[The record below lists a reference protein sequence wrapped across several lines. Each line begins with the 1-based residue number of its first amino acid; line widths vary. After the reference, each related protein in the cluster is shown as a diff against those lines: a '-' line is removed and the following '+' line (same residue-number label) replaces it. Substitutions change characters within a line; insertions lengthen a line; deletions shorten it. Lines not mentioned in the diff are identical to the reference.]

1 MMQRPITAPRL
12 PATDMV
18 LLAVFFIG
26 IYLEVAIQIT
36 PTMPLPA
43 APSGLAGLVL
53 LWRRRDSLRPLHLA
67 GLLAV
72 ILLYILASLSVENYD
87 YLGKR
92 FTGLVQ
98 LSYSLIIGYA
108 MMLTVIQASRRQLSA
123 FFLTFSI
130 AILIGSLLETHT
142 GLRAI
147 SDQVRQAIYTSGVY
161 ESDLRDELLYGK
173 IRPKVFTS
181 EPSAVTFGYTMFT
194 FAWFL
199 VSMMRRK
206 LLVFLALLGAGL
218 MAMPGP
224 TLLLSLPL
232 LVPYYLFVVPKSPGS
247 RQGFGQRAGILL
259 LSMLLLIVF
268 VVLGMTV
275 YEERLNH
282 ILTGRDPS
290 FFYRIIG
297 PALVALEVMKLQPWA
312 GAGLTGEDAIANLVL
327 KVYVRSEHYSAA
339 WKITDIST
347 VLTNYFWL
355 HWIYLGLVWGAVM
368 LAAHSVWLRFLGVP
382 SILFCWAVWV
392 VFGQASGAYVG
403 PKCWAIF
410 FLAAGLSILHQRVS
424 IPAASPLRPVTA
436 RLAKPPRGYLTPY
449 PARTG

>member
-147 SDQVRQAIYTSGVY
+147 SDQVRQ
-161 ESDLRDELLYGK
+161 
-173 IRPKVFTS
+173 
-181 EPSAVTFGYTMFT
+181 
-194 FAWFL
+194 
-199 VSMMRRK
+199 
-206 LLVFLALLGAGL
+206 
-218 MAMPGP
+218 
-224 TLLLSLPL
+224 
-232 LVPYYLFVVPKSPGS
+232 
-247 RQGFGQRAGILL
+247 Q
-259 LSMLLLIVF
+259 
-268 VVLGMTV
+268 
-275 YEERLNH
+275 
-282 ILTGRDPS
+282 
-290 FFYRIIG
+290 
-297 PALVALEVMKLQPWA
+297 
-312 GAGLTGEDAIANLVL
+312 
-327 KVYVRSEHYSAA
+327 
-339 WKITDIST
+339 
-347 VLTNYFWL
+347 
-355 HWIYLGLVWGAVM
+355 
-368 LAAHSVWLRFLGVP
+368 
-382 SILFCWAVWV
+382 
-392 VFGQASGAYVG
+392 
-403 PKCWAIF
+403 
-410 FLAAGLSILHQRVS
+410 
-424 IPAASPLRPVTA
+424 
-436 RLAKPPRGYLTPY
+436 
-449 PARTG
+449 